1 MVVAP
6 TKDAGPDTV
15 DPLAPFVEEILTG
28 LVDSLA
34 RLGTAMLPEV
44 VAGQL
49 NLDGGPDGDA
59 AYPAHRAAAMAKVAP
74 PEFAQR
80 LAAGFPKSARVRSAI
95 AKGAYVNFV
104 LDPEEL
110 TRRTVGG
117 VLARGSEYGRWPVVG
132 RPGCVEHTSA
142 NPTGPFHIGRVR
154 NAIIGDTV
162 ARVVRAA
169 GTAVTTQYYVDDM
182 GRQATLITW
191 IWSKPR
197 AEWPEPVRAAVEGA
211 EIPGEKPDAY
221 RGRPYP
227 AVSAFVKEHP
237 EARDEVGALIREV
250 ESGTPPPQH
259 RELANAILGGML
271 ESLARLDIRFDE
283 FVWES
288 DFLRDGS
295 VERVL
300 ERMRH
305 APHAVREENG
315 AWAIDT
321 AGYGLPKE
329 STKVVFQRAD
339 GTSLYVLRDVA
350 YHLAKFAR
358 FDRVVDVLGQDH
370 QLHARTL
377 NALLTE
383 IGEHR
388 TPSYLIYQ
396 DITVPDGG
404 RMSTRGGSA
413 VWLDQLLAEALDRA
427 RREVLA
433 RREDLPESETERIA
447 ESVATGA
454 IRYHIVRVAPEK
466 PVVFRWEDALS
477 FEGRSGPFVQYSY
490 ARASSVLRKAG
501 TSDGGYPFDPG
512 QLAHVE
518 ERALVRLLARFPRVV
533 SDAART
539 LHVQAVAGY
548 AHDLADQ
555 FNRFYHA
562 VPVLRSGVERESRI
576 ALVAAVRQTL
586 GNALEL
592 LGIARLETM

>member
-6 TKDAGPDTV
+6 PNDIGPDST
-15 DPLAPFVEEILTG
+15 DPLAPFVEEIVTG
-28 LVDSLA
+28 LVAALST
-34 RLGTAMLPEV
+34 LGAATPRETLE
-44 VAGQL
+44 GQL
-49 NLDGGPDGDA
+49 ELGGGPEGDVA
-59 AYPAHRAAAMAKVAP
+59 FPAHRAAAAARTP
-74 PEFAQR
+74 PAEFAVR
-80 LAAGFPKSARVRSAI
+80 LAGQFPKSPRIRSVA

-104 LDPEEL
+104 LDPADL
-110 TRRTVGG
+110 TQRTLSQ
-117 VLARGSEYGRWPVVG
+117 VLSRGDQYGHRPASG
-132 RPGCVEHTSA
+132 PPGCVEHTSA

-169 GTAVTTQYYVDDM
+169 GTPTTTQYYVDDM

-197 AEWPEPVRAAVEGA
+197 GEWPATVRQAVDGVEV
-211 EIPGEKPDAY
+211 PGEKADAY

-227 AVSAFVKEHP
+227 AVSAYVKEHP
-237 EARDEVGALIREV
+237 EAQAEVAGLIRAV
-250 ESGTPPPQH
+250 ESGSPPPLH
-259 RELANAILGGML
+259 RELISAILGGML

-300 ERMRH
+300 ERMRR

-315 AWAIDT
+315 AWAID
-321 AGYGLPKE
+321 AASYGLPKE

-358 FDRVVDVLGQDH
+358 FDRLIDVLGQDH

-377 NALLTE
+377 NALLRE
-383 IGEHR
+383 VGETR
-388 TPSYLIYQ
+388 TPTYLIYQ

-413 VWLDQLLAEALDRA
+413 VWLDQLLAEAVDRA

-433 RREDLPESETERIA
+433 RREDLPESDTERIA
-447 ESVATGA
+447 EAVAAGA
-454 IRYHIVRVAPEK
+454 IRYHVVRVAPEK

-501 TSDGGYPFDPG
+501 AERGPYPFDPAR
-512 QLAHVE
+512 LSDVE
-518 ERALVRLLARFPRVV
+518 ELALVRILARFPRQVAY
-533 SDAART
+533 AART

-562 VPVLRSGVERESRI
+562 VPVIRSGDERESRV

-586 GNALEL
+586 GNVLDL